1 LCEVIYLT
9 LTKDESV
16 VNDTFNI
23 GAKEFT
29 TLKEDFQAV
38 LDDAGFGRK
47 IISLPAGPAVI
58 ILRILEIFG
67 LSPLYQWI
75 YETVF
80 RDSYV
85 SIEKAE
91 KILGFTP
98 KYSNKDALIRNYRWY
113 LDNYKN
119 FVEKVGISHRVPWKQ
134 GALELAK
141 IFF

>member
-1 LCEVIYLT
+1 LCEAIYLT

-16 VNDTFNI
+16 VNDNFNI

-29 TLKEDFQAV
+29 TLKEDFQTG
-38 LDDAGFGRK
+38 LDHAGFGRK

-58 ILRILEIFG
+58 ILRILEFFG

-98 KYSNKDALIRNYRWY
+98 KYSNKDALIRNYGWY
-113 LDNYKN
+113 LDYYKN

>member
-1 LCEVIYLT
+1 MCEVIYLT